1 MTKGDV
7 ESNPVEEK
15 QQEVAFNHS
24 EVKNDESALL
34 GQEKNGDGLG
44 SLSSKVLITQ
54 EERSNFFSVN
64 VTNID
69 TDDYSSS
76 EEDETQPP
84 PFVESSQA
92 NGTPQTQE
100 VTSSEEAPKVN
111 RECLTIMVEAVEGE
125 MEESG
130 EGDEK
135 KDKRSGGESSS
146 TGDKLNPTPEG
157 RCKLSPS

>member
-1 MTKGDV
+1 M
-7 ESNPVEEK
+7 S
-15 QQEVAFNHS
+15 S
-24 EVKNDESALL
+24 E
-34 GQEKNGDGLG
+34 
-44 SLSSKVLITQ
+44 VLITQ

-92 NGTPQTQE
+92 NGMPQTQE

-111 RECLTIMVEAVEGE
+111 GECPTITVEAAEGE
-125 MEESG
+125 KESG

-135 KDKRSGGESSS
+135 KDKRSGSESSS
-146 TGDKLNPTPEG
+146 TERDKLNPTAEG